1 VEPTS
6 SLCHIFEDDS
16 EVIFRDSWKK
26 ESNYIILTGKK
37 ISSLHE
43 HDDTGNIQIEAFETP
58 ILLESGYGP
67 LGWTSTNRMYYV
79 TGQAHNVLLVN
90 GMGPKSYYNGSL
102 GPIDGSS
109 ILDYFSFASFSYAKL
124 LISFDVQNKNL
135 VYNRSIAF
143 VPQIG
148 NFPFYSLIFDSAK
161 AKETKTFQALFH
173 PNGSLV
179 SSGQQKNRFKI
190 ENVPSAILVDILPL
204 EPCKTKIQKG
214 FYSQYWESEKST
226 QYIAFEQVGNEA
238 SFATLV
244 FPSLEKSNYQ
254 VLTDSNQ
261 KGASREYRLQFV
273 SKDSIFQDYYNIN
286 PYGEIRQ
293 MRNQGT
299 NATMAYVRKSGK
311 AETLESFFIQNG
323 SFLNHKQKSL
333 FFSSG
338 KMKFLYFSKNQQL
351 YNYFCQYETED
362 KPSRT
367 FFQVHDFEKL
377 FLDNQE
383 IKFEKNK
390 EGIFVELPIGKHTLT
405 FH

>member
-1 VEPTS
+1 MEILTYFNHFLVSSNQQNLFVDFPFSKKLTAMVDWTIQIRNPRGYLPAIDDSWQNMVNFPARFLTPFLPNRSLLCWSSQVSDKTNVLGESWNIVKPFYIPLLLLSLSSYEKPVEPTS

-26 ESNYIILTGKK
+26 ESNYIMLTGKK

-43 HDDTGNIQIEAFETP
+43 HDDTGNIQMEAFETP

-124 LISFDVQNKNL
+124 PISFDVQNKNL
-135 VYNRSIAF
+135 VYNRSVAF

-161 AKETKTFQALFH
+161 AKETKTFQTLFH

-244 FPSLEKSNYQ
+244 FPSLEKSSFQ
-254 VLTDSNQ
+254 VLTDYNQ
-261 KGASREYRLQFV
+261 K
-273 SKDSIFQDYYNIN
+273 
-286 PYGEIRQ
+286 
-293 MRNQGT
+293 
-299 NATMAYVRKSGK
+299 
-311 AETLESFFIQNG
+311 
-323 SFLNHKQKSL
+323 
-333 FFSSG
+333 
-338 KMKFLYFSKNQQL
+338 
-351 YNYFCQYETED
+351 
-362 KPSRT
+362 
-367 FFQVHDFEKL
+367 
-377 FLDNQE
+377 
-383 IKFEKNK
+383 
-390 EGIFVELPIGKHTLT
+390 
-405 FH
+405 